1 MPHVFD
7 PKKAHILDSE
17 WRRKVFPPD
26 KVIRFIESIEGLK
39 KNVVFDIGA
48 GTGYL
53 TIPLAKIFK
62 KVYAVEISLEMAEI
76 LRKRLEYEKVPNVGI
91 IITDEPPEIDFSV
104 DLVLFSNVL
113 HEMEN
118 PTDYLS
124 WSKRADFV
132 VVAEWKKE
140 EMPFGPSL
148 EERISIK
155 ELENMCNLNN
165 LKLVKVEELP
175 YHYLAAFKSEK
186 EK

>member
-17 WRRKVFPPD
+17 WRKRLFPPD
-26 KVIRFIESIEGLK
+26 EVIRFIESLKGLK
-39 KNVVFDIGA
+39 KNVAFDIGA

-62 KVYAVEISLEMAEI
+62 KVYAVEISLKMAEI
-76 LRKRLEYEKVPNVGI
+76 LRKRLTDEKVSNVGI
-91 IITDEPPEIDFSV
+91 IVSEKPPEIEFDINII
-104 DLVLFSNVL
+104 LFSNVL

-118 PTDYLS
+118 PADYLA

-132 VVAEWKKE
+132 VVAEWKKK
-140 EMPFGPSL
+140 EMQFGPPL

-155 ELENMCNLNN
+155 ELEDMCD
-165 LKLVKVEELP
+165 LKLIKVKELP
-175 YHYLAAFKSEK
+175 YHYLAAFKSEND
-186 EK
+186 